1 MRSGALRFVSL
12 GYEISIRAEDSALEH
27 LRANFAAM
35 DPPASRGPDIEYRI
49 AGDDNAGWHL
59 FRDDVPVI
67 RQEPPRRPDAS
78 GGSGRAEDEASI
90 DRTIAR
96 DDPHVL
102 RSLGELTYVIESDLI
117 VRLQIARPDLLFV
130 HAAALEK
137 EGAVHLVTGHSG
149 AGKSTTCWGLLHER
163 FRYLSDEIAPIEV
176 ETGRVH
182 AYPHALCMKRDPP
195 PTHPVPAGTRRT
207 SRGLHIPIGR
217 DRLAAPDPPPVLKS
231 VLFVEYD
238 PERPEPAAH
247 PVGPA
252 EAMARLYPNVLN
264 ALAHENH
271 GLSAVSRLSAQIA
284 AYRLESAML
293 APTCRLVVALLR

>member
-1 MRSGALRFVSL
+1 M
-12 GYEISIRAEDSALEH
+12 E
-27 LRANFAAM
+27 
-35 DPPASRGPDIEYRI
+35 PPASRGPDIEYRI
-49 AGDDNAGWHL
+49 AGDDIAGWHL

-67 RQEPPRRPDAS
+67 RQDPPRRS
-78 GGSGRAEDEASI
+78 GAVGGPGHPERDASI
-90 DRTIAR
+90 DDTAVRG
-96 DDPHVL
+96 DPHVL

-117 VRLQIARPDLLFV
+117 VRLQLDRPDLLFV

-137 EGAVHLVTGHSG
+137 EGVVHLVTGHSG
-149 AGKSTTCWGLLHER
+149 AGKSTTCWGLLHEG

-217 DRLAAPDPPPVLKS
+217 DRLAALDPPPVVKS

-247 PVGPA
+247 PIGPA
-252 EAMARLYPNVLN
+252 EAAARLYPNVLN
-264 ALAHENH
+264 ALAHADH
-271 GLSAVSRLSAQIA
+271 GLSVVSRLSAQIE

-293 APTCRLVVALLR
+293 APTCRLVADLLR